1 MKKIS
6 LIILLV
12 LAMPLALSG
21 CFMNTADSKA
31 IITIKS
37 DAIIELIIDERG
49 RVASVAPLN
58 AAAEVVVIKLDI
70 INDSVNNG
78 VRKLVVELAKLGY
91 VNAVNRDIFVDTLA
105 IDPEEAQNYNR
116 TIFNAIKNFNKSINI
131 LSYDFKL
138 EERDYRSFVRNTKG
152 FENLDLL
159 QYRLISG
166 VKRYRNDMTYKLGAR
181 MTTDELVKELTSEYA
196 FAAQFHSYTLAAW
209 FKKTIDAKVLDYGL
223 EIAELAGGA
232 FKQHYDC
239 FINLN
244 NLTKKIVKNKQT
256 SKLSLDTINKALN
269 VIGVSDI
276 EEVNAAYLSMSNN
289 SLGHPTIA
297 SVEAYIDNMYIAK
310 VFANQ
315 AAQELF
321 EKQIDQCKVFYLLEY
336 MELTEEEKQEI
347 VAILPASITYQYYD
361 KLNTIEDIYYL
372 LKIIAGVTKE
382 NYQAQYAQS
391 TIELQ
396 QKFNLLAAS
405 INDATKDTLSEHIQL
420 IDKEY
425 ERLLK
430 ENQRRREI
438 YQKES

>member
-166 VKRYRNDMTYKLGAR
+166 VKRYRKDRK
-181 MTTDELVKELTSEYA
+181 
-196 FAAQFHSYTLAAW
+196 
-209 FKKTIDAKVLDYGL
+209 
-223 EIAELAGGA
+223 
-232 FKQHYDC
+232 
-239 FINLN
+239 
-244 NLTKKIVKNKQT
+244 
-256 SKLSLDTINKALN
+256 
-269 VIGVSDI
+269 
-276 EEVNAAYLSMSNN
+276 
-289 SLGHPTIA
+289 
-297 SVEAYIDNMYIAK
+297 SV
-310 VFANQ
+310 V
-315 AAQELF
+315 
-321 EKQIDQCKVFYLLEY
+321 
-336 MELTEEEKQEI
+336 
-347 VAILPASITYQYYD
+347 
-361 KLNTIEDIYYL
+361 
-372 LKIIAGVTKE
+372 
-382 NYQAQYAQS
+382 
-391 TIELQ
+391 
-396 QKFNLLAAS
+396 
-405 INDATKDTLSEHIQL
+405 
-420 IDKEY
+420 
-425 ERLLK
+425 
-430 ENQRRREI
+430 
-438 YQKES
+438 